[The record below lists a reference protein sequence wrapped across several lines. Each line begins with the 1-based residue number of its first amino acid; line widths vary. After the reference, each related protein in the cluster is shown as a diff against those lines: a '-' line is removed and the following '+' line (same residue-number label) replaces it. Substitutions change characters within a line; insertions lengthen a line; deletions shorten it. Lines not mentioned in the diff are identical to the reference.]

1 MVKELVELCPNSIK
15 IVKSTVLPSVLE
27 KLEKIEP
34 SLVYNPE
41 FLREKNANLDFVNSD
56 MIIFGG
62 NRNTCSKVSD
72 AYLKHSRCKTKEHI
86 FTNLKLLHWSNILST
101 PFGFKGY
108 FFNELFAIFERLNVS
123 DSWESLVDIISRD
136 KRISDSHMNV
146 PGHDGRKGFGGA
158 CFPKDSLALVK
169 YAESNEIDLKLLK
182 SVIKINNKIR
192 SDYSDLDSRE
202 SEQNVS
208 FDDKI

>member
-1 MVKELVELCPNSIK
+1 MVLLKSNIGVLIKVEKFIDPLYGTCIADLQEFNPEIVFICVPTPMSNDGSQDSTIIESVVKELVELCPNSIK

-72 AYLKHSRCKTKEHI
+72 AYLKYSRCKTKEHI
-86 FTNLKLLHWSNILST
+86 FANLKTASLVKYSINTFWLQRL
-101 PFGFKGY
+101 
-108 FFNELFAIFERLNVS
+108 FFLMSFLIFERLNVF

-136 KRISDSHMNV
+136 KRIGDSHMNV
-146 PGHDGRKGFGGA
+146 PGHDG
-158 CFPKDSLALVK
+158 
-169 YAESNEIDLKLLK
+169 
-182 SVIKINNKIR
+182 SV
-192 SDYSDLDSRE
+192 
-202 SEQNVS
+202 
-208 FDDKI
+208 